1 MRKLIVVAVLAPSI
15 AGGILCPKGSYLN
28 ATLAKCLLC
37 PAGTFGSSPGL
48 TTSNCSG
55 PCTAGFYCPLGS
67 TSSTPQECGPPTYFC
82 PSGAPVR
89 QVVAPGYYTTAS
101 SLARLGLDDS
111 LDLSAYQAAAAQLP
125 CDRGYYCLRGIR
137 YACPPG
143 TFGQTVGL
151 QTSDCSGLCPP
162 GTLTASWRLFKVKEG
177 SYCPLAS
184 AMPTPC
190 PPGVFGATS
199 GLNTSACS
207 APCPLG
213 SFCRSGTI
221 APEPCPA
228 GLFGNAT
235 GLSRKEC
242 SLECS
247 ATSCVLPLCAAGY
260 YCPLGTLAPIPC
272 GSSSVYCPQ
281 GSSMPTAVSAGYY
294 TIVTASLNSIDATLY
309 LPGKRPSSQ
318 HERRFTALLSS
329 VRAWYLL
336 PQWLEISLSCWYFW
350 FLRRAGVVCVYCSL
364 PQWLLLARDTT
375 PEGSPTY
382 ANNPCLDP
390 SVYCPT
396 GSPTPTVVTDGFWTV
411 LSTDDA
417 RLRVSQQI
425 CPLGS
430 YCVQG
435 VAHLCPTGTFGNTT
449 GLASSACSGRCN
461 PGSICP
467 RGTISPQGQPCP
479 AGTYTTN
486 GQQCLPCQPGF
497 WCTAGASSPTQRE
510 CGDSTVYCPL
520 GAANPLVV
528 QAGYYA
534 ANANSPAN
542 ANADFTTQI
551 QCPIANTALIPQCP
565 SITQGPNSAF

>member
-1 MRKLIVVAVLAPSI
+1 MHKLIVVAIIAPSI
-15 AGGILCPKGSYLN
+15 AGGILCPKRSYLN
-28 ATLAKCLLC
+28 ATLSKCLLC
-37 PAGTFGSSPGL
+37 PAGTFGASPGL

-55 PCTAGFYCPLGS
+55 LCTAGFYCPLGS
-67 TSSTPQECGPPTYFC
+67 TSSTQQECGPPKYFC
-82 PSGAPVR
+82 PSGTSVR

-101 SLARLGLDDS
+101 SLARMGLDDS
-111 LDLSAYQAAAAQLP
+111 LDLSPYQAAAQFP
-125 CDRGYYCLRGIR
+125 CDRGYYCIRGIR

-143 TFGQTVGL
+143 TYGQTVGL
-151 QTSDCSGLCPP
+151 ETSDCSGLCPP
-162 GTLTASWRLFKVKEG
+162 GTFTASCRLFTVKEG

-213 SFCRSGTI
+213 YFCRSGTI

-235 GLSRKEC
+235 GLGRKEC

-247 ATSCVLPLCAAGY
+247 GTSCVLPLCVAGY
-260 YCPLGTLAPIPC
+260 YCPLGTLALIPC
-272 GSSSVYCPQ
+272 GSSSLYCPQ
-281 GSSMPTAVSAGYY
+281 GSSMPTAVSTGYY

-309 LPGKRPSSQ
+309 LPGKRQQWATKSLTTRVSQQACEPGTYCLNGLKSLCPAGTYGSSAALASSACTGPCPSG
-318 HERRFTALLSS
+318 
-329 VRAWYLL
+329 Y
-336 PQWLEISLSCWYFW
+336 
-350 FLRRAGVVCVYCSL
+350 YC
-364 PQWLLLARDTT
+364 
-375 PEGSPTY
+375 PEGSPGY

-396 GSPTPTVVTDGFWTV
+396 GSSTPTLVTDGFFTV
-411 LSTDDA
+411 LSSDA

-435 VAHLCPTGTFGNTT
+435 VAHLCPMGTFGNTT

-467 RGTISPQGQPCP
+467 RGTIPPQGQPCP

-486 GQQCLPCQPGF
+486 GQQCLPCLPGF

-520 GAANPLVV
+520 GSANPLVV